1 MISCYLR
8 NQINEIL
15 MQPDDKKILYLA
27 QKANKKDEALA
38 LLMKKY
44 KERLYWH
51 IRKMIIVHEDADD
64 LLQNTFMKA
73 WNHIGNFRGDAS
85 LYTWLYR
92 IATNETLNYINKKK
106 EGLLHED
113 ADIETMLGNKIETDP
128 LFTGDEIQKRL
139 QKCLLALPE
148 KQRLVFNMKY
158 FEDMTYEQMSEILG
172 TSVGALK
179 ASYFHAVRKIE
190 AFIKNEVF

>member
-1 MISCYLR
+1 
-8 NQINEIL
+8 
-15 MQPDDKKILYLA
+15 MQPDDKEILHLA
-27 QKANKKDEALA
+27 QKANKKQEAFA
-38 LLMKKY
+38 LLVAKY

-51 IRKMIIVHEDADD
+51 IRKMIIVHEDTDD

-73 WNHIGNFRGDAS
+73 WGHIGHFRGDAS

-113 ADIETMLGNKIETDP
+113 ADMEMMLGNKIESDP

-148 KQRLVFNMKY
+148 KQRMVFNMKY
-158 FEDMTYEQMSEILG
+158 FEDMTYEDISKILG

-179 ASYFHAVRKIE
+179 ASYHHAVKKIE

>member
-1 MISCYLR
+1 M
-8 NQINEIL
+8 QADDKEIL
-15 MQPDDKKILYLA
+15 QLA
-27 QKANKKDEALA
+27 QKADKKQEALA

-44 KERLYWH
+44 KQRLYWH
-51 IRKMIIVHEDADD
+51 IRKMVIVHEDADD

-73 WNHIGNFRGDAS
+73 WIHIENFRGDAS

-106 EGLLHED
+106 EGLLNED
-113 ADIETMLGNKIETDP
+113 ADMETMLGNRLETDP
-128 LFTGDEIQKRL
+128 LFSGDEIQKRL
-139 QKCLLALPE
+139 QKCILALPD

-158 FEDMTYEQMSEILG
+158 FEDMTYEQISDVLG

-190 AFIKNEVF
+190 AFIRSEVF

>member
-1 MISCYLR
+1 
-8 NQINEIL
+8 
-15 MQPDDKKILYLA
+15 MQPDDKEILYLA
-27 QKANKKDEALA
+27 QEANKKNEALA
-38 LLMKKY
+38 LLIKKY

-51 IRKMIIVHEDADD
+51 IRKMIIIHEDADD

-73 WNHIGNFRGDAS
+73 WSHIGNFRGDAS

-92 IATNETLNYINKKK
+92 IATNETLNYINKKR
-106 EGLLHED
+106 EGLLGED
-113 ADIETMLGNKIETDP
+113 TDMEMMLGNKIDSDP

-139 QKCLLALPE
+139 QKCIQALPE

-158 FEDMTYEQMSEILG
+158 FDDMTYEQISDVLG

-179 ASYFHAVRKIE
+179 ASYFHAVKKIE